1 MYLPFHWIPWR
12 FNVCTNNI
20 HYTCIHHRCEWMYAT
35 YLLIWCPS
43 FYTIINLRSV
53 IMSNLDYATWL
64 QNSNEGGDF
73 IVFYFF
79 ARAALAAH
87 LSAALQPSCPPC
99 AKFKTGQGQ
108 GRRCNFSSRSTA
120 AYVLYS
126 RYTVLRKFSYPTI
139 CDFRFHT
146 LQFVIYSKAWIYT
159 ASSCTDLAGARF

>member
-64 QNSNEGGDF
+64 QNSNEGDF
-73 IVFYFF
+73 IVFYFLRQPPALVQPYSPAARPAPSSKQ
-79 ARAALAAH
+79 ARARDDDVIFHRDPLLH
-87 LSAALQPSCPPC
+87 MYYIVDTLFCES
-99 AKFKTGQGQ
+99 
-108 GRRCNFSSRSTA
+108 
-120 AYVLYS
+120 
-126 RYTVLRKFSYPTI
+126 
-139 CDFRFHT
+139 FHT
-146 LQFVIYSKAWIYT
+146 LQFVIFVFIPYNLWFTARPGYT
-159 ASSCTDLAGARF
+159 RPQAARTSQVHVF

>member
-1 MYLPFHWIPWR
+1 MYLQFHCIRWR

-73 IVFYFF
+73 IVFYFLREPPALLPTLQCSPA
-79 ARAALAAH
+79 ARPAPHSGSKWLKPTENNFSCCDFTSFYKQV
-87 LSAALQPSCPPC
+87 SANSHSFRFRSFPALQIQKMLKPLIV
-99 AKFKTGQGQ
+99 
-108 GRRCNFSSRSTA
+108 RLFS
-120 AYVLYS
+120 
-126 RYTVLRKFSYPTI
+126 F
-139 CDFRFHT
+139 
-146 LQFVIYSKAWIYT
+146 
-159 ASSCTDLAGARF
+159 